1 MIEGKINNKC
11 LLVTVNIKLCI
22 QFGFCF
28 QVHLLL
34 R

>member
-11 LLVTVNIKLCI
+11 LLVTVNIKFYI

-28 QVHLLL
+28 QVHLLF